1 MHLPTP
7 RLVVR
12 SQGERIG
19 CDKEKETEGQM
30 HQFST
35 GLPIRDAST
44 TSLMLDVQLIT
55 VF

>member
-19 CDKEKETEGQM
+19 CDKEKETEGQ
-30 HQFST
+30 SV
-35 GLPIRDAST
+35 REESKW
-44 TSLMLDVQLIT
+44 
-55 VF
+55 